1 MESIRLVQPPEAC
14 LEAVQLCYS
23 KYPWSIGLEDD
34 ALGSLLFAM
43 RLLTYRPV
51 LRNVSAAMETL
62 SLERGLDTEEELTW
76 AEIKEVLGLSPY
88 LQMGA
93 RPL

>member
-14 LEAVQLCYS
+14 LEAVRLCYS

-34 ALGSLLFAM
+34 DLGSLLFAV
-43 RLLTYRPV
+43 RLLPYRPV
-51 LRNVSAAMETL
+51 LRNVSAAVETL

-76 AEIKEVLGLSPY
+76 AEIKEVLGLTPFEDR
-88 LQMGA
+88 GTGH
-93 RPL
+93 